1 MENWTILGETLA
13 PGEKKRTALRVPTG
27 GLPNRGALLPGADKT
42 GDYEMPMFL
51 LNGAKEGK
59 TVLISAGIHSGE
71 YAGVPAVIRAGR
83 ELEPAKLSGRLIL
96 LPCVNVSG
104 FWELSL
110 ALVPENGSNL
120 NRAYPG
126 DAEGG
131 AGDRIKAFFVRELFP
146 QLDFML
152 DLHGGSVAEKM
163 TPLIFFPKAEKV
175 TEASLAAAKALNV
188 GVMVA
193 SDADNGQYS
202 YAANYMDIPGILLE
216 RGGGFCRDEAWSE
229 ADYRDIRLL
238 LDHLGMY
245 GAEAGTRDDGMLRR
259 VFREA
264 VYLDADESGLWYPA
278 VTVDTPVKKGQL
290 LGVLRDFFGETRKEY
305 FAEADGH
312 ILYQC
317 EGLAIRTGD
326 FLLAYGLTATET
338 T

>member
-1 MENWTILGETLA
+1 MQNWTVFGETLA
-13 PGEKKRTALRVPTG
+13 PGEKRRTVLRIPMG
-27 GLPNRGALLPGADKT
+27 GLPNRGSPLPEAEKT
-42 GDYEMPMFL
+42 GDYEMPLFL
-51 LNGAKEGK
+51 LNGAKPGK

-83 ELEPAKLSGRLIL
+83 ELDPKNLSGRLIL

-120 NRAYPG
+120 NRTYPG

-131 AGDRIKAFFVRELFP
+131 AGERIKAFFVRELFP

-163 TPLIFFPKAEKV
+163 TPLIFFTKAEKV
-175 TEASLAAAKALNV
+175 TEASLAAARATNV
-188 GVMVA
+188 GVLVA
-193 SDADNGQYS
+193 SDATNGQYS
-202 YAANYMDIPGILLE
+202 YAANYMDIPGLLLE
-216 RGGGFCRDEAWSE
+216 RGGGFYRDEAWSE
-229 ADYRDIRLL
+229 ADYKDIRLL
-238 LDHLGMY
+238 LDHLGLY
-245 GAEAGTRDDGMLRR
+245 RAEPGTRDSGLKRR
-259 VFREA
+259 VFRDA

-290 LGVLRDFFGETRKEY
+290 LGTLRDFFGETRKEY
-305 FAEADGH
+305 FAEADGR
-312 ILYQC
+312 ILYLC
-317 EGLAIRTGD
+317 EGLAIRAGD
-326 FLLAYGLTATET
+326 FLVAYGLTETET